1 MTQCNCMT
9 LSNTR
14 CKRQGSKTHPNKNYC
29 FDHQNCKVKFN
40 LTPPVK
46 QVTPPVKQ
54 VTPPVKQV
62 TPPVKQVTPPVKQES
77 LTFDSFNILKKLG
90 EGTYGK
96 VSLVESKIDRTKYI
110 MKEFSKRDSYN
121 QELYFYKFINCKN
134 ENLLCLINNFDYKNK
149 YYIIVKYIDNLME
162 LWGCYKLKL
171 NDILKIFID
180 VSNGLKFLH
189 DNNLVHLD
197 IKPTNIL
204 VDKDTYKAY
213 LIDYGLSCVYNNIN
227 KFNCNNQ
234 NFVGVTYK
242 YFPAEVI
249 NLSENKKYGI
259 GPYTDIYSL
268 GITFKEMLLKNNIK
282 PSKQLKE
289 LLNDMTSFNDITD
302 RPDIVCVINE
312 LTKMLK

>member
-1 MTQCNCMT
+1 MNLNINLKDYFQPIQ
-9 LSNTR
+9 LSFIE
-14 CKRQGSKTHPNKNYC
+14 KTK
-29 FDHQNCKVKFN
+29 KF
-40 LTPPVK
+40 
-46 QVTPPVKQ
+46 
-54 VTPPVKQV
+54 
-62 TPPVKQVTPPVKQES
+62 
-77 LTFDSFNILKKLG
+77 TFG
-90 EGTYGK
+90 
-96 VSLVESKIDRTKYI
+96 VSLSLNEFKELSQDDKILYIQGKASK
-110 MKEFSKRDSYN
+110 N
-121 QELYFYKFINCKN
+121 QIS
-134 ENLLCLINNFDYKNK
+134 
-149 YYIIVKYIDNLME
+149 
-162 LWGCYKLKL
+162 